1 MRLALT
7 YYVNTSTL
15 VVLLQ
20 IAQPAKIYAGQ
31 SCVKAKTTRQQVFA
45 PKLVAVKE
53 CLVQEVI

>member
-1 MRLALT
+1 MT